1 LFQSDILAQ
10 ESQIMM
16 PSWIDI
22 IIAAILIFSL
32 WRGWRNG
39 FIYELA
45 LLCAFFT
52 GLYAGFKFA
61 WFIQDKISHW
71 FSLSHKSA
79 SEISFFVMFV
89 LVFVATILL
98 GKLFSSL
105 VNVTPLGILNK
116 ILGAVFSLGRYALI
130 LSLVLWFMK
139 DANGKYKLVPVTES
153 AKSKL
158 ITPFDKIAPA
168 VLPVLNKIQKEIKE
182 NMSI

>member
-1 LFQSDILAQ
+1 
-10 ESQIMM
+10 M

-32 WRGWRNG
+32 WRGWLNG

-45 LLCAFFT
+45 VLSAFFT

-61 WFIQDKISHW
+61 WFIQDKIGHW
-71 FSLSHKSA
+71 FNMSHRGA
-79 SEISFFVMFV
+79 AEISFFVMFV

-116 ILGAVFSLGRYALI
+116 ILGALFSFARYALV
-130 LSLVLWFMK
+130 LSLILWFMK
-139 DANGKYKLVPVTES
+139 DANGKYKLIPPAQSE
-153 AKSKL
+153 KSKL
-158 ITPFDKIAPA
+158 ITPLDKMAPA

-182 NMSI
+182 SISI